1 MSDDVISG
9 LQRGTCT
16 PDRYNYSSDIM
27 MMSSRWIRDVVD
39 LEPYMYIHA
48 RCI

>member
-9 LQRGTCT
+9 LQRCTCT

-27 MMSSRWIRDVVD
+27 MMSSRVTRSAGILSKGAKVKTG
-39 LEPYMYIHA
+39 
-48 RCI
+48 